1 MMRKVYKLN
10 KGDKVALITPAGPI
24 NSAKLSKAV
33 SIVEKLGL
41 KPVWGDKVHKHYGYL
56 AGTDQERLQELLEA
70 YTDPQIKAVFAIRGG
85 YGTLRLLD
93 KIPYKLIAK
102 NPKLLLGFSDITA
115 LQMAFLKKARLPS
128 LHVNLSSLEHEYTRK
143 IFEQIVF
150 QQDKPVLKFETDFT
164 PKPNVIVP
172 GQAEGLIAGGN
183 LSLLSALCGTGYLP
197 KFKGKIVFIEE
208 INEPPYKIDKMLTQ
222 LFLATDIKK
231 AKGIVFGIFNKCNR
245 ENFYK
250 NIQDS
255 LSLKQIL
262 LEKFS
267 NFQAP
272 VVGGFPLGHI
282 DKMSILP
289 IGAKVRLTTN
299 PPQLE
304 ILTTIIQ

>member
-1 MMRKVYKLN
+1 
-10 KGDKVALITPAGPI
+10 
-24 NSAKLSKAV
+24 
-33 SIVEKLGL
+33 
-41 KPVWGDKVHKHYGYL
+41 
-56 AGTDQERLQELLEA
+56 
-70 YTDPQIKAVFAIRGG
+70 
-85 YGTLRLLD
+85 
-93 KIPYKLIAK
+93 
-102 NPKLLLGFSDITA
+102 
-115 LQMAFLKKARLPS
+115 
-128 LHVNLSSLEHEYTRK
+128 
-143 IFEQIVF
+143 
-150 QQDKPVLKFETDFT
+150 
-164 PKPNVIVP
+164 
-172 GQAEGLIAGGN
+172 
-183 LSLLSALCGTGYLP
+183 
-197 KFKGKIVFIEE
+197 
-208 INEPPYKIDKMLTQ
+208 MLTQ

-289 IGAKVRLTTN
+289 IGAQVRLTTH